1 MLRSGNR
8 FAKSVVDAVVEMTEE
23 NTRSLERQL
32 VEVESALSKTHC
44 HFSDLWWQ
52 AVPLPLRQRLRDTE
66 PGDIVVDED
75 FDVSVIYAKYSL
87 PVAWPCRLLKDIDCF
102 FDQLVENYDAFRIH
116 AISGDIV
123 VICGFVNSDNCAVTA
138 ATIAGA
144 LHRCVASSQRQ
155 NDPDECGGLQIGIC
169 NGTMHIA
176 VVSSTPPRCNYLGR
190 AVDNARELCEFSQPG
205 FTLVNETFRQLVL
218 SLSSPGVH
226 NFKFNATKHFKVD
239 NIATRAYITRV
250 R

>member
-23 NTRSLERQL
+23 HTRSLERQL

-52 AVPLPLRQRLRDTE
+52 AVPLPLRQRLRDTQ

-205 FTLVNETFRQLVL
+205 FTLVNETFRQLIL

-239 NIATRAYITRV
+239 NIVTRAYITRV